1 MTTWLLECWSARPFL
16 RTLAAGGAALW
27 IGLLSTGTGM
37 AHVDGPPPATA
48 GGFGDDTCHTCHF
61 DSDLNDSAGSLIL
74 EGIPEDYVPGV
85 EYLIE
90 ILLAR
95 PEIARGGFEAA
106 ARFQGGP
113 NAGRQAGSLE
123 SIDERV
129 EVVTAEGRT
138 VQYARQTEAGSLV
151 ESDGTAR
158 WSLRWT
164 APQDSAGP
172 IVLNVAANASNY
184 DDSAFGDFIY
194 TRETLSRGPGL
205 LRRH

>member
-1 MTTWLLECWSARPFL
+1 
-16 RTLAAGGAALW
+16 
-27 IGLLSTGTGM
+27 M

-74 EGIPEDYVPGV
+74 AGIPEDYVPGV

-106 ARFQGGP
+106 VRFQNGP
-113 NAGRQAGSLE
+113 DAGRQAGSLE

-129 EVVTAEGRT
+129 EVVTAEDRT

-151 ESDGTAR
+151 GADGTAR
-158 WSLRWT
+158 WGVRWI
-164 APQDSAGP
+164 APEHRTGT

-194 TRETLSRGPGL
+194 TREALSRGPRL
-205 LRRH
+205 LERR